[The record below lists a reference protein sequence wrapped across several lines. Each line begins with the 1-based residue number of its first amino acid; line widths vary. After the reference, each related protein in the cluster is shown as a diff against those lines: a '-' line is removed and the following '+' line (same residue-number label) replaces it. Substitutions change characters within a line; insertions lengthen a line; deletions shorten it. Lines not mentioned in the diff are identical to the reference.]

1 MTTND
6 RLHRSSSEKML
17 AGVSGGLAEYFDVD
31 VTLVRVG
38 WVVLCFLTAGFALV
52 GYLLLAIIM
61 PRGDVGLSDMPRA
74 ARDDE
79 AEAFGE
85 DASRRTRR
93 RDVFALALIAIGCVM
108 LLSNFGVFWW
118 LSWSVLWPLVLI
130 GIGGVI
136 LAKRTQRG

>member
-1 MTTND
+1 MTRDD

-38 WVVLCFLTAGFALV
+38 WVVICFLTAGFALV

-61 PRGDVGLSDMPRA
+61 PRGDVALSDSPRT

-79 AEAFGE
+79 AVASGAE
-85 DASRRTRR
+85 ASRRTRR
-93 RDVFALALIAIGCVM
+93 RDVLALVLIGIGCVM

-118 LSWSVLWPLVLI
+118 LNWSVLWPLVLI
-130 GIGGVI
+130 GIGAVV
-136 LAKRTQRG
+136 LAKRTNRG

>member
-6 RLHRSSSEKML
+6 RLHRNSSEKML

-93 RDVFALALIAIGCVM
+93 RDVVALALIAIGCVM

>member
-61 PRGDVGLSDMPRA
+61 PRCNVGLSDSPRSA
-74 ARDDE
+74 PDDE
-79 AEAFGE
+79 AMAFGE
-85 DASRRTRR
+85 EGSRRTRR
-93 RDVFALALIAIGCVM
+93 RDVVALVVISIGCVM

-130 GIGGVI
+130 GIGAVI
-136 LAKRTQRG
+136 LVRRTHRG

>member
-38 WVVLCFLTAGFALV
+38 WVVLTFLTAGFALV

-61 PRGDVGLSDMPRA
+61 PRGDAGLSGSPRT

-79 AEAFGE
+79 AVASGAGE
-85 DASRRTRR
+85 RRRTRR
-93 RDVFALALIAIGCVM
+93 RDVLALVLIAIGSVM

-130 GIGGVI
+130 GIGAAV
-136 LAKRTQRG
+136 LAKRTHRG

>member
-17 AGVSGGLAEYFDVD
+17 AGVSGGLAESFDVD

-61 PRGDVGLSDMPRA
+61 PRGNVGLSDSPRT
-74 ARDDE
+74 ARDE
-79 AEAFGE
+79 KAMAFGE
-85 DASRRTRR
+85 EGSRRSRR
-93 RDVFALALIAIGCVM
+93 RDLLALVIISIGCVM

-118 LSWSVLWPLVLI
+118 LNWSVLWPLALI
-130 GIGGVI
+130 GIGAVI
-136 LAKRTQRG
+136 LVRRTHRG

>member
-1 MTTND
+1 MTTDD

-38 WVVLCFLTAGFALV
+38 WVVLGFVTSGLALV
-52 GYLLLAIIM
+52 GYLMLAIVI
-61 PRGDVGLSDMPRA
+61 PRGNVGLSDASPEPR
-74 ARDDE
+74 DE
-79 AEAFGE
+79 AEALGE
-85 DASRRTRR
+85 EASWRGRR
-93 RDVFALALIAIGCVM
+93 RDVFALVLIGIGCVM

-130 GIGGVI
+130 GIGAAV
-136 LAKRTQRG
+136 LAKRTRTG

>member
-6 RLHRSSSEKML
+6 RLYRSSSEKML

-61 PRGDVGLSDMPRA
+61 PRGNVGLSDSPRTA
-74 ARDDE
+74 PDDE
-79 AEAFGE
+79 AMAFREEG
-85 DASRRTRR
+85 SRRTRR
-93 RDVFALALIAIGCVM
+93 RDVVALVVISIGCVM

-130 GIGGVI
+130 GIGAVI
-136 LAKRTQRG
+136 LARRTHRG

>member
-1 MTTND
+1 MTTDD
-6 RLHRSSSEKML
+6 RLHLSSSEKML
-17 AGVSGGLAEYFDVD
+17 AVVSGGLAEYFEVD

-61 PRGDVGLSDMPRA
+61 PRGDAGLSDSART

-79 AEAFGE
+79 AVAFGE
-85 DASRRTRR
+85 EASRRTRR
-93 RDVFALALIAIGCVM
+93 RDVLALVLIGIGCVM

-118 LSWSVLWPLVLI
+118 LSWSVLWPLALI
-130 GIGGVI
+130 GIGAVV
-136 LAKRTQRG
+136 LAKRTNRG

>member
-6 RLHRSSSEKML
+6 RLHRSSREKML

-31 VTLVRVG
+31 VTLVRAG

-61 PRGDVGLSDMPRA
+61 PRGDAGLSGSPRTV
-74 ARDDE
+74 RDDQ
-79 AEAFGE
+79 AEAFGD
-85 DASRRTRR
+85 DASRRGRR
-93 RDVFALALIAIGCVM
+93 RDIFALALIAIGCVI
-108 LLSNFGVFWW
+108 LLSNVGVFWW

-130 GIGGVI
+130 GIGAVI
-136 LAKRTQRG
+136 LARRTGRV